1 MFSVLQM
8 FEPYRKLF
16 PVLQRYLYLNH
27 AGVAPTSTRV
37 RDAAQ
42 AWLDDLVGHGIV
54 HEEAWEEQATRVRGS
69 LARLV
74 GARPSEIAFVRNTSH
89 GLGLV
94 AEGLDWQVG
103 DQVAV
108 CRELEFPSN
117 VYPWEHLASR
127 GVEIRDISPISGGV
141 TPAAVAEAIT
151 PRTRLV
157 AVSSV
162 QYASGHRTDLTALG
176 VLCRESDTLLCV
188 DGIQSVGAEPL
199 NVREAGV
206 HFLSADSH
214 KWMLGINGAGFLYVA
229 QEVQDAL
236 RPALVGWK
244 STSGAWD
251 FDQARFELQSDAA
264 KLEEGSPAYTSIYA
278 LGAATELL
286 LEVGLDRISDRITA
300 LLDRLAHGL
309 AALGADVSPAR
320 TQRAGIL
327 TFALR
332 SRESQE
338 LADWLVE
345 RDVLISCRRGRLRVS
360 PHFYTTDEEI
370 DRFVALVREGQQ
382 ALV

>member
-157 AVSSV
+157 AVSGLSNALGTLNPIEEITRRAHAAGALVLIDAAQMASHVPIDV
-162 QYASGHRTDLTALG
+162 QAIDCDFLAFSGHKVFGPCGVG
-176 VLCRESDTLLCV
+176 VL
-188 DGIQSVGAEPL
+188 
-199 NVREAGV
+199 
-206 HFLSADSH
+206 
-214 KWMLGINGAGFLYVA
+214 Y
-229 QEVQDAL
+229 
-236 RPALVGWK
+236 
-244 STSGAWD
+244 
-251 FDQARFELQSDAA
+251 
-264 KLEEGSPAYTSIYA
+264 
-278 LGAATELL
+278 
-286 LEVGLDRISDRITA
+286 
-300 LLDRLAHGL
+300 
-309 AALGADVSPAR
+309 
-320 TQRAGIL
+320 
-327 TFALR
+327 
-332 SRESQE
+332 
-338 LADWLVE
+338 
-345 RDVLISCRRGRLRVS
+345 GR
-360 PHFYTTDEEI
+360 
-370 DRFVALVREGQQ
+370 
-382 ALV
+382 